1 MVCLEE
7 SLQSLPRDVVAL
19 VLQAVDVLEHLD
31 QILSIDQLVGCA
43 GDLRACLSEAAAHAF
58 RSIRNGLD
66 VVQIDLVCSLL
77 GEVHDL
83 IERMGKHQDVGPFER
98 RHEGPVR
105 QVVYLMRYVVAS
117 VLELSHDRVM
127 AAFVVQGAAEL
138 GQGLAHELALSTE
151 KFIEPALARN
161 KIQFR
166 HPTPAPRLRLPSAS
180 LTGACVERV
189 RDGAG
194 TAPALAEP
202 SPRLPRSR
210 SDGERNEQAPPSPST
225 RPEPQLHVRPL

>member
-1 MVCLEE
+1 VT
-7 SLQSLPRDVVAL
+7 SLS
-19 VLQAVDVLEHLD
+19 
-31 QILSIDQLVGCA
+31 GCYVE
-43 GDLRACLSEAAAHAF
+43 DIHR
-58 RSIRNGLD
+58 
-66 VVQIDLVCSLL
+66 VCSLL
-77 GEVHDL
+77 FEVHDL
-83 IERMGKHQDVGPFER
+83 IERMSKHQDVGPFER

-138 GQGLAHELALSTE
+138 GQRLAHELALSTE

-180 LTGACVERV
+180 LIGACVERV
-189 RDGAG
+189 RVGVG
-194 TAPALAEP
+194 TAPASGGP
-202 SPRLPRSR
+202 SPRSPVSR
-210 SDGERNEQAPPSPST
+210 FDGQPNEQAPPSPST
-225 RPEPQLHVRPL
+225 RPEPQLRVRPL